1 MTERAGFRADSSR
14 RRPTIHRLIRPARY
28 PAPNPQELIQGGWT
42 VADEEDM
49 NAVLAQVQ
57 ELEGQVT
64 AFTDFGEAIKAV
76 DGVLGQV
83 SEELAGAETP
93 PPRTIWTGR
102 REVRAVALA

>member
-1 MTERAGFRADSSR
+1 MAD
-14 RRPTIHRLIRPARY
+14 
-28 PAPNPQELIQGGWT
+28 G
-42 VADEEDM
+42 VDM
-49 NAVLAQVQ
+49 NAVQAQVE

-83 SEELAGAETP
+83 SEELTGVETT
-93 PPRTIWTGR
+93 PPRTNWTGR